1 MYNIKIIYYDKNIII
16 INKPFGLEINKII
29 KNKIKN
35 NLPNNGILNRLDK
48 YTTGI
53 VLIARNIF
61 FYFYY
66 KKILLSNFIKK
77 KYISITEKTFI
88 KGFINLSIFKK
99 KIIFIKKNK
108 KKSLSY
114 YKIIKNRKNI
124 SLNYI
129 YIKTGRTHQIRKH
142 LNYCRIFLKNDF
154 YYKKEKK
161 FLNTLHYKK
170 ISFFYPSIMKNFKL
184 SCNLTKEMKK
194 IFLINFLK

>member
-16 INKPFGLEINKII
+16 VDKPFGIEISKVI
-29 KNKIKN
+29 KNKVKN
-35 NLPNNGILNRLDK
+35 NLPNSGILNRLDK
-48 YTTGI
+48 YTSGI

-66 KKILLSNFIKK
+66 KKLILSNFIKK
-77 KYISITEKTFI
+77 QYIAITEKTFI

-99 KIIFIKKNK
+99 KNIIIKKNK
-108 KKSLSY
+108 KKSLSF
-114 YKIIKNRKNI
+114 YKIIKKTKKINF
-124 SLNYI
+124 NYI

-142 LNYCRIFLKNDF
+142 LNYCEIFLKNDF
-154 YYKKEKK
+154 YFNKNK
-161 FLNTLHYKK
+161 FSNTLHYKK
-170 ISFFYPSIMKNFKL
+170 ISFFYPSIMKNFTL

>member
-1 MYNIKIIYYDKNIII
+1 MYNIKIIYYDKNIIV
-16 INKPFGLEINKII
+16 INKPFGIEIGKVL

-53 VLIARNIF
+53 VLIARNIL

-66 KKILLSNFIKK
+66 KKLILSNYILK
-77 KYISITEKTFI
+77 KYIAITEKTFI

-99 KIIFIKKNK
+99 KNVIIKKNS
-108 KKSLSY
+108 KKSISY
-114 YKIIKNRKNI
+114 YKTIKQAKNI
-124 SLNYI
+124 NLNYI

-142 LNYCRIFLKNDF
+142 LNYCEILLKND
-154 YYKKEKK
+154 YYYSKRKI

-170 ISFFYPSIMKNFKL
+170 ISFYYPSIMKNFTL
-184 SCNLTKEMKK
+184 SCNLSKEMKK

>member
-16 INKPFGLEINKII
+16 INKPFGIEISKII

-48 YTTGI
+48 YTTGL
-53 VLIARNIF
+53 VLIARNIC

-77 KYISITEKTFI
+77 KYIAITEKTFI

-99 KIIFIKKNK
+99 KKIFIKKNE

-114 YKIIKNRKNI
+114 YKIIKYTKKNN
-124 SLNYI
+124 LNYI

-142 LNYCRIFLKNDF
+142 LNYCKIFLKND
-154 YYKKEKK
+154 YYFNKKKN
-161 FLNTLHYKK
+161 FFNTLHYKK
-170 ISFFYPSIMKNFKL
+170 ISFFYPSIMKNFTL
-184 SCNLTKEMKK
+184 SCNLTKEMRK
-194 IFLINFLK
+194 IFLINFLQ

>member
-16 INKPFGLEINKII
+16 INKPFGIEISKVI

-48 YTTGI
+48 YTSGI
-53 VLIARNIF
+53 ILIARNF
-61 FYFYY
+61 LFYFYY
-66 KKILLSNFIKK
+66 KKLILSNFIKK
-77 KYISITEKTFI
+77 KYIAITEKTFI

-99 KIIFIKKNK
+99 KNIFIKKYK

-114 YKIIKNRKNI
+114 YKIIKNTKKINF
-124 SLNYI
+124 NYI

-142 LNYCRIFLKNDF
+142 LNYCKIFLKND
-154 YYKKEKK
+154 YYYSNEKK

-170 ISFFYPSIMKNFKL
+170 ISFFYPSIMKNFTL
-184 SCNLTKEMKK
+184 SCNLTKEMRK